1 MKFDREVIMPIMF
14 FMLWI
19 IGAVI
24 AALGVGH
31 DSWLIFIPGIAVSGA
46 ACGVLVMKYDM

>member
-1 MKFDREVIMPIMF
+1 MKLDRETIMFIVF

-31 DSWLIFIPGIAVSGA
+31 DSVLIFIPGVAVSFA
-46 ACGVLVMKYDM
+46 SCGVLVMKYDM